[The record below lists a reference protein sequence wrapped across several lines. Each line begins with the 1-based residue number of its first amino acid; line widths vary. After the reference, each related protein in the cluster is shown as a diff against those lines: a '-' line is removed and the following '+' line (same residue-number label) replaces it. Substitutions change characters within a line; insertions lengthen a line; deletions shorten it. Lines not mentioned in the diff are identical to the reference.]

1 MVRISKSDRT
11 RTCKSCAG
19 PIRAKELH
27 LEWSS
32 NRWGS
37 HDREVVCVGC
47 VRKLTERLFDG
58 EGEVE

>member
-1 MVRISKSDRT
+1 MVRIWKSDRT

-19 PIRAKELH
+19 PIKAKELH

-37 HDREVVCVGC
+37 HDRECVCGEC
-47 VRKLTERLFDG
+47 VRKLTERLF
-58 EGEVE
+58 EVEEVE